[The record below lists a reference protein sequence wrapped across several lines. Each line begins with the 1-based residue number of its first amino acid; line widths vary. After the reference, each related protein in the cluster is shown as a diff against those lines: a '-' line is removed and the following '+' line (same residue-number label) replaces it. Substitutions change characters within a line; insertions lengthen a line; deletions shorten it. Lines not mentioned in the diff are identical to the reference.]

1 MRGFYDCTL
10 STGEQRQLGYIR
22 EVGKKNMKHQDN
34 ILVFVIYSFLP
45 GRTTNTTPKDSKTD
59 VPGMESSYS
68 QCSPCWSDEQPS
80 PPQLHCTQTCLRSP
94 TEVSLPL
101 SNSLSHSPLH
111 TNNSS
116 ALHSHQR
123 RGVRLKV
130 KGKKSTIRMYACPDY
145 WYNLNLLHG

>member
-1 MRGFYDCTL
+1 MRVFYDCTL
-10 STGEQRQLGYIR
+10 STGEQRQLDNVR
-22 EVGKKNMKHQDN
+22 EKNVKHQDN
-34 ILVFVIYSFLP
+34 RLVFFIYCFLP

-80 PPQLHCTQTCLRSP
+80 PPQLHCTQTCLRSA

-111 TNNSS
+111 TNNNS
-116 ALHSHQR
+116 ALHNHQR

-145 WYNLNLLHG
+145 WYNLH